1 MNIYEVYDWSRWWGT
16 KTEAIAFDQ
25 DGKEIISGKSGFGNI
40 LIDFEEALVHIME
53 AIDQCQKNVVKGQCV
68 CICLGLAGISGTNTN
83 ELTLRLK
90 QKYGVQIEVF
100 NDAMIAHAAALK
112 GKDGIL
118 TIGGTGAICIGKK
131 GKVYEYSGDGDIF

>member
-1 MNIYEVYDWSRWWGT
+1 MVGNEDRSNCL
-16 KTEAIAFDQ
+16 DQ

-53 AIDQCQKNVVKGQCV
+53 AIDQCQKNVVKGHCV

-90 QKYGVQIEVF
+90 QKYGVQ
-100 NDAMIAHAAALK
+100 LK
-112 GKDGIL
+112 
-118 TIGGTGAICIGKK
+118 
-131 GKVYEYSGDGDIF
+131 F

>member
-53 AIDQCQKNVVKGQCV
+53 AIDQCQK
-68 CICLGLAGISGTNTN
+68 
-83 ELTLRLK
+83 
-90 QKYGVQIEVF
+90 
-100 NDAMIAHAAALK
+100 M
-112 GKDGIL
+112 
-118 TIGGTGAICIGKK
+118 
-131 GKVYEYSGDGDIF
+131 

>member
-53 AIDQCQKNVVKGQCV
+53 AIDHCQISVVKEHCV
-68 CICLGLAGISGTNTN
+68 CICLGLAGISGANIN

-90 QKYGVQIEVF
+90 RSMEYK
-100 NDAMIAHAAALK
+100 LK
-112 GKDGIL
+112 FL
-118 TIGGTGAICIGKK
+118 MTQ
-131 GKVYEYSGDGDIF
+131 